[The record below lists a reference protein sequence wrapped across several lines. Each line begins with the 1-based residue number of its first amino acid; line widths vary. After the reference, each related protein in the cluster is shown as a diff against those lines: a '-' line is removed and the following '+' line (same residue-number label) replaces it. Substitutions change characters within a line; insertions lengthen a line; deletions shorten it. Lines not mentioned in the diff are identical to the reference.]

1 MDRRA
6 KIAEVNPDAV
16 LWDGLDDCIIG
27 IDVDNVAVYDIYK
40 MELEIMK
47 LQDCTFDE
55 AVEWVDY
62 NILSAY
68 VGEWTPKHIWV
79 MPDDEDERE

>member
-47 LQDCTFDE
+47 LQDCSFEE

-68 VGEWTPKHIWV
+68 VGEWTPKHIYLI
-79 MPDDEDERE
+79 PDDEK

>member
-1 MDRRA
+1 MDKRA
-6 KIAEVNPDAV
+6 KIAEVNPDAI
-16 LWDGLDDCIIG
+16 LWDDLDEAIIG
-27 IDVDNVAVYDIYK
+27 IDVDNIAVYDIYK

-47 LQDCTFDE
+47 LHDCTFEE

-68 VGEWTPKHIWV
+68 VGEWTPKHIWLI
-79 MPDDEDERE
+79 PENE